1 MGKRSAALEG
11 HDLVREA
18 ARILC
23 EERLTDYRLAK
34 QKASK
39 RLGLSLHTAMPS
51 NADIQAAVLEYQQ
64 LFGGRAYAKHLERL
78 RRTALQAMEMLAPF
92 TPRMVGAA
100 ATGAAHPGHRLQ
112 LHCFT
117 DAPEDLDIFC
127 MERGIDFDTGER
139 RYRFADGRTR
149 DIPMLSFQAGDVGV
163 DVAIFSELGRRQ
175 VPLSPTDGQPVK
187 RLDRGDVQALLA
199 ANHDTDDEPSPP
211 SRRVA

>member
-34 QKASK
+34 QKASR

-64 LFGGRAYAKHLERL
+64 LFGGDAYAEHLQRL
-78 RRTALQAMEMLAPF
+78 RRTALQAMDMLQSF
-92 TPRMVGAA
+92 SPRMVGAA

-187 RLDRGDVQALLA
+187 RLDRQHVLALLEGESGTG
-199 ANHDTDDEPSPP
+199 DGPDPP
-211 SRRVA
+211 RRVA